1 MASRLTGFVVPLA
14 AVAGWQA
21 LKSMGLLDYE
31 YLPSPREVVAAVL
44 DLARSGELLD
54 DVAHTLG
61 VTVAAATI
69 SMAVGAALGL
79 AIGLIPAVRR
89 YTMASIDFLRT
100 IPAVALVPI
109 AVLTFGPV
117 RTAEVALAT
126 YAALWPIVLHT
137 TGGVAAVHPRQYDV
151 ARMLHLGPVTTVRK
165 IVIPAA
171 VPAWLVGARMAV
183 IIALLVAIVAEMMMS
198 SRGLGGDLTESM
210 HALAPARMWAYAVV
224 CGILGLLL
232 NAGLR
237 RAAHLALPGT
247 PAQSLGDQPTPTPP
261 ITALRGLL
269 PIAALLIV
277 WQLTTSDDS
286 LSFPPP
292 AEWLTAI
299 ARMHDDGVV
308 SPAILHTLGTYALG
322 LVCAVIIGGVVGTSI
337 GSSRVIDR
345 ALTPTIDF
353 MAAVPGAALVPV
365 AVLLLG
371 PGQLGGVVAV
381 ALIASWPILLNTA
394 TAVRSIPAVRLEMSR
409 TIGLSRPQRW
419 GKVIVPSL
427 IPGLMLGV
435 RVAASL
441 AVIIT
446 LLVDIFGA
454 GTGLGRLFVESQQR
468 LDASAAWGLL
478 LIVGGFGYLMSLL
491 LSWLERQIA
500 HGGLRVEVAHQR
512 AASAWRA

>member
-1 MASRLTGFVVPLA
+1 MASRPVGFVVPLA
-14 AVAGWQA
+14 AVVVWQA
-21 LKSMGLLDYE
+21 LKSAGLLDYE
-31 YLPSPREVVAAVL
+31 YLPSPRELVAALV
-44 DLARSGELLD
+44 DLVRGGELVD

-61 VTVAAATI
+61 VAVVAAAI
-69 SMAVGAALGL
+69 SMAVGAVLGL
-79 AIGLIPAVRR
+79 AIGLVAAVRR
-89 YTMASIDFLRT
+89 YSMASVDFLRT
-100 IPAVALVPI
+100 VPAVALVPI
-109 AVLTFGPV
+109 AVLSFGPV
-117 RTAEVALAT
+117 RMAEVALAT

-137 TGGVAAVHPRQYDV
+137 AGGVAAVHLRQYDV
-151 ARMLHLGPVTTVRK
+151 ARMLRLGPLNTVRK
-165 IVIPAA
+165 MVIPAA

-198 SRGLGGDLTESM
+198 SRGLGGGLTESM

-237 RAAHLALPGT
+237 RAVRLALPGA

-269 PIAALLIV
+269 PIAAVLIV
-277 WQLTTSDDS
+277 WQLTTSDAS

-292 AEWLTAI
+292 DEWLKAI
-299 ARMHDDGVV
+299 ARMYDDSVL
-308 SPAILHTLGTYALG
+308 SPAILHTLGTFAFG
-322 LVCAVIIGGVVGTSI
+322 LLCAILIGGAVGTAI

-353 MAAVPGAALVPV
+353 LAAVPGAALVPV
-365 AVLLLG
+365 AVLLFG
-371 PGQLGGVVAV
+371 SGQLSGVVTV
-381 ALIASWPILLNTA
+381 PLIVSWPILLNTA

-409 TIGLSRPQRW
+409 TIGLSRAQRW

-454 GTGLGRLFVESQQR
+454 GTGLGRLLLESQQR
-468 LDASAAWGLL
+468 LDAPAAWGLL
-478 LIVGGFGYLMSLL
+478 LMVGVFGYLMSLL
-491 LSWLERQIA
+491 LSWLERRIA
-500 HGGLRVEVAHQR
+500 VGRLRVEFAGQR
-512 AASAWRA
+512 A

>member
-1 MASRLTGFVVPLA
+1 MASV
-14 AVAGWQA
+14 
-21 LKSMGLLDYE
+21 
-31 YLPSPREVVAAVL
+31 
-44 DLARSGELLD
+44 
-54 DVAHTLG
+54 
-61 VTVAAATI
+61 
-69 SMAVGAALGL
+69 
-79 AIGLIPAVRR
+79 
-89 YTMASIDFLRT
+89 DFLRT
-100 IPAVALVPI
+100 IPAVALVPV
-109 AVLTFGPV
+109 AVLSFGPV

-137 TGGVAAVHPRQYDV
+137 AGGVAAVHPRQYDV

-198 SRGLGGDLTESM
+198 SRGLGGGLTESM

-237 RAAHLALPGT
+237 RAVRLALPGT

-292 AEWLTAI
+292 DEWLKAI
-299 ARMHDDGVV
+299 ARMHDDGVL

-322 LVCAVIIGGVVGTSI
+322 LAVRGHHRGRRRHGDRLVAGDRSRAHSHNRFHGRGARRGAGSRRGVAARSGSARRRGGRCVD
-337 GSSRVIDR
+337 RVMADPAEYRDGR
-345 ALTPTIDF
+345 ALNTC
-353 MAAVPGAALVPV
+353 GAAGDV
-365 AVLLLG
+365 ANDRT
-371 PGQLGGVVAV
+371 VA
-381 ALIASWPILLNTA
+381 A
-394 TAVRSIPAVRLEMSR
+394 
-409 TIGLSRPQRW
+409 QRW

-454 GTGLGRLFVESQQR
+454 GTGLGRLLVESQQR
-468 LDASAAWGLL
+468 FDASAAWGLL
-478 LIVGGFGYLMSLL
+478 LIIGIFGYLMSLFL
-491 LSWLERQIA
+491 AWVERRGGIPAQIA
-500 HGGLRVEVAHQR
+500 
-512 AASAWRA
+512 AAPTTSGSFHPS

>member
-21 LKSMGLLDYE
+21 TKSMGLLDYE
-31 YLPSPREVVAAVL
+31 YLPSPRDVLTAVL
-44 DLARSGELLD
+44 DLVRSGELVD

-61 VTVAAATI
+61 VAVVAAAI

-89 YTMASIDFLRT
+89 YSMASVDFLRT

-109 AVLTFGPV
+109 AVLSFGPV
-117 RTAEVALAT
+117 RTAEVALAM
-126 YAALWPIVLHT
+126 YASLWPIVLHT
-137 TGGVAAVHPRQYDV
+137 AGGVAAVHPRQYDV
-151 ARMLHLGPVTTVRK
+151 ARMLRLGPLTTMRK

-183 IIALLVAIVAEMMMS
+183 IIALLVTIVAEMIMS
-198 SRGLGGDLTESM
+198 SRGLGGALTESM
-210 HALAPARMWAYAVV
+210 RALAPARMWAYAVV
-224 CGILGLLL
+224 CGILGLML

-237 RAAHLALPGT
+237 RAVHLALPGT
-247 PAQSLGDQPTPTPP
+247 PAQSLGGQPTPTPP

-277 WQLTTSDDS
+277 WQLTTSADS

-299 ARMHDDGVV
+299 ARMDDDGVL

-381 ALIASWPILLNTA
+381 ALIVSWPILLNTA

-454 GTGLGRLFVESQQR
+454 GTGLGRLLVESQQR
-468 LDASAAWGLL
+468 LDASTAWGLL
-478 LIVGGFGYLMSLL
+478 LIVGVFGYLMSLL

-500 HGGLRVEVAHQR
+500 VGGLRIEVAHQH
-512 AASAWRA
+512 A

>member
-1 MASRLTGFVVPLA
+1 MPSRLVGILVPLA
-14 AVAGWQA
+14 AVAGWQT
-21 LKSMGLLDYE
+21 LKSMGWLDYE
-31 YLPSPREVVAAVL
+31 YLPSPREVVAALL
-44 DLARSGELLD
+44 DLARSGELVD
-54 DVAHTLG
+54 DVAHTLR
-61 VTVAAATI
+61 VTVAAAAI
-69 SMAVGAALGL
+69 AMAFGAALGL

-89 YTMASIDFLRT
+89 YSMASVDFLRT

-137 TGGVAAVHPRQYDV
+137 AGGVAAVHPRQYDV
-151 ARMLHLGPVTTVRK
+151 ARMLRLGPVDTVRK
-165 IVIPAA
+165 IVVPAA

-183 IIALLVAIVAEMMMS
+183 IIALLVSIVAEMMMS
-198 SRGLGGDLTESM
+198 SQGLGGGLTESM

-224 CGILGLLL
+224 CGILGALL

-237 RAAHLALPGT
+237 RAVRLALPGA

-277 WQLTTSDDS
+277 WQFTTSDAS

-292 AEWLTAI
+292 DEWLKAI
-299 ARMHDDGVV
+299 ARMHGDGVL
-308 SPAILHTLGTYALG
+308 SPAVLHTLGTYAFG
-322 LVCAVIIGGVVGTSI
+322 LVCAVVIGGAVGTAI
-337 GSSRVIDR
+337 GWSRLIDR
-345 ALTPTIDF
+345 ALTSTIDF

-381 ALIASWPILLNTA
+381 ALIVSWPILLNTA
-394 TAVRSIPAVRLEMSR
+394 AAVRSIPAVRLEMSR
-409 TIGLSRPQRW
+409 TMGLSRPQRW
-419 GKVIVPSL
+419 AKVIVPSL
-427 IPGLMLGV
+427 IPGSMLGV

-454 GTGLGRLFVESQQR
+454 GAGLGRLLVESQQR
-468 LDASAAWGLL
+468 FDASAAWGVL
-478 LIVGGFGYLMSLL
+478 LIVGLFGYLMSVV
-491 LSWLERQIA
+491 LSRLEGSI
-500 HGGLRVEVAHQR
+500 
-512 AASAWRA
+512 AASSSRSAAPVLPIAR

>member
-1 MASRLTGFVVPLA
+1 MPSRLVGILVPLA
-14 AVAGWQA
+14 AVAGWQT
-21 LKSMGLLDYE
+21 LESMGWLDYE
-31 YLPSPREVVAAVL
+31 YLPSPREVVAALL
-44 DLARSGELLD
+44 DLARSGELVD

-61 VTVAAATI
+61 VTVAAAAI
-69 SMAVGAALGL
+69 AMAFGAALGL

-89 YTMASIDFLRT
+89 YSMASVDFLRT

-137 TGGVAAVHPRQYDV
+137 AGGVAAVHPRQYDV
-151 ARMLHLGPVTTVRK
+151 ARMLRLGPVATVRK
-165 IVIPAA
+165 IVVPAA

-183 IIALLVAIVAEMMMS
+183 IIALLVSIVAEMMLS
-198 SRGLGGDLTESM
+198 SHGLGGGLTESI

-224 CGILGLLL
+224 CGILGALL

-237 RAAHLALPGT
+237 RAVRLALPGA

-277 WQLTTSDDS
+277 WQFTTSDAS

-292 AEWLTAI
+292 DEWLKAI
-299 ARMHDDGVV
+299 ARMHGDGVLSRAV
-308 SPAILHTLGTYALG
+308 LHTLGTYVFG
-322 LVCAVIIGGVVGTSI
+322 LVCAVVTGGAVGTAI
-337 GSSRVIDR
+337 GWSRLIDR

-381 ALIASWPILLNTA
+381 ALIVSWPILLNTA
-394 TAVRSIPAVRLEMSR
+394 AAVRSIPAVRLEMSR
-409 TIGLSRPQRW
+409 TMGLSRPQRW
-419 GKVIVPSL
+419 AKVIVPSL
-427 IPGLMLGV
+427 IPGSMLGV

-454 GTGLGRLFVESQQR
+454 GAGLGRLLVESQQR
-468 LDASAAWGLL
+468 FDASAAWGVL
-478 LIVGGFGYLMSLL
+478 LIVGLFGYLMSLL
-491 LSWLERQIA
+491 LSRLEGSI
-500 HGGLRVEVAHQR
+500 
-512 AASAWRA
+512 AASSSRSAAPVLPIAR

>member
-1 MASRLTGFVVPLA
+1 MASRPVGFVVPLA
-14 AVAGWQA
+14 AVVVWQA
-21 LKSMGLLDYE
+21 LKSAGLLDYE
-31 YLPSPREVVAAVL
+31 YLPSPRELVAALV
-44 DLARSGELLD
+44 DLVRGGELVD

-61 VTVAAATI
+61 VAVVAAAI
-69 SMAVGAALGL
+69 SMAVGAVLGL
-79 AIGLIPAVRR
+79 AIGLVAAVRR
-89 YTMASIDFLRT
+89 YSMASVDFLRT
-100 IPAVALVPI
+100 VPAVALVPI
-109 AVLTFGPV
+109 AVLSFGPV
-117 RTAEVALAT
+117 RMAEVALAT

-137 TGGVAAVHPRQYDV
+137 AGGVAAVHLRQYDV
-151 ARMLHLGPVTTVRK
+151 ARMLRLGPLNTVRK
-165 IVIPAA
+165 MVIPAA

-198 SRGLGGDLTESM
+198 SRGLGGGLTESM
-210 HALAPARMWAYAVV
+210 HALAPPRMWAYAVV

-237 RAAHLALPGT
+237 RAVRLALPGA

-269 PIAALLIV
+269 PIAAVLIV
-277 WQLTTSDDS
+277 WQLTTSDAS

-292 AEWLTAI
+292 DEWLKAI
-299 ARMHDDGVV
+299 ARMYDDSVL
-308 SPAILHTLGTYALG
+308 SPAILHTLGTFAFG
-322 LVCAVIIGGVVGTSI
+322 LLCAILIGGAVGTAI

-353 MAAVPGAALVPV
+353 LAAVPGAALVPV
-365 AVLLLG
+365 AVLLFG
-371 PGQLGGVVAV
+371 SGQLSGVVTV
-381 ALIASWPILLNTA
+381 PLIVSWPILLNTA

-409 TIGLSRPQRW
+409 TIGLSRAQRW

-454 GTGLGRLFVESQQR
+454 GTGLGRLLLESQQR
-468 LDASAAWGLL
+468 LDAPAAWGLL
-478 LIVGGFGYLMSLL
+478 LMVGVFGYLMSLL
-491 LSWLERQIA
+491 LSWLERRIA
-500 HGGLRVEVAHQR
+500 VGRLRVEFAGQR
-512 AASAWRA
+512 A

>member
-1 MASRLTGFVVPLA
+1 MASRLTGLVVPLA

-21 LKSMGLLDYE
+21 LTSLGLLDYE
-31 YLPSPREVVAAVL
+31 YLPSPRELLTAVV
-44 DLARSGELLD
+44 DLARSGELVD

-61 VTVAAATI
+61 VAIVASAV

-79 AIGLIPAVRR
+79 AIGLRPPVRR
-89 YTMASIDFLRT
+89 YSMASVDFLRT

-109 AVLTFGPV
+109 AVLSFGPV
-117 RTAEVALAT
+117 WTAEFALAT

-137 TGGVAAVHPRQYDV
+137 SGGVAAVHPRQYDV
-151 ARMLHLGPVTTVRK
+151 ARMLHLGPVATVRK
-165 IVIPAA
+165 IVLPAA

-198 SRGLGGDLTESM
+198 SRGLGGGLSESM
-210 HALAPARMWAYAVV
+210 HALAPARMWAYALV
-224 CGILGLLL
+224 CGVLGLLL

-237 RAAHLALPGT
+237 RTVRLALPGA
-247 PAQSLGDQPTPTPP
+247 PEQSLGDRPTPTPP

-277 WQLTTSDDS
+277 WQFTTSDAS

-292 AEWLTAI
+292 DEWFKAI
-299 ARMHDDGVV
+299 ARMIDDGALV
-308 SPAILHTLGTYALG
+308 PAVLHTLGTYALG
-322 LVCAVIIGGVVGTSI
+322 LLCAVVVGGAVGAAI
-337 GSSRVIDR
+337 GSSRLVDR

-353 MAAVPGAALVPV
+353 IAAVPGAALVPV

-371 PGQLGGVVAV
+371 TGQLSGVVTV
-381 ALIASWPILLNTA
+381 ALIVSWPILLNTA
-394 TAVRSIPAVRLEMSR
+394 TAARAIPAVRLEMSR

-419 GKVIVPSL
+419 GKVILPSL
-427 IPGLMLGV
+427 IPGGLLGL

-454 GTGLGRLFVESQQR
+454 GTGLGRLLVESQQR
-468 LDASAAWGLL
+468 FDASAAWGLL
-478 LIVGGFGYLMSLL
+478 LIVGLFGYLMSFL
-491 LSWLERQIA
+491 LSWLEGQIA
-500 HGGLRVEVAHQR
+500 VGGFRVDVAVS
-512 AASAWRA
+512 AAGA

>member
-1 MASRLTGFVVPLA
+1 MASRLVGIAVPLA
-14 AVAGWQA
+14 AVAGWQMLESA
-21 LKSMGLLDYE
+21 GWLDYD
-31 YLPSPREVVAAVL
+31 YLPSPREVLAALL
-44 DLARSGELLD
+44 DLARTGELVD

-61 VTVAAATI
+61 VTLVAAAI
-69 SMAVGAALGL
+69 SMTLGASLGL
-79 AIGLIPAVRR
+79 AIGLVPAVRR
-89 YTMASIDFLRT
+89 YSMASVDFLRT

-137 TGGVAAVHPRQYDV
+137 AGGVAAVHPRQYDV
-151 ARMLHLGPVTTVRK
+151 AGMLRLGQAATVRK
-165 IVIPAA
+165 IVVPAA

-183 IIALLVAIVAEMMMS
+183 IIALLVSIVAEMMMS
-198 SRGLGGDLTESM
+198 SRGLGGGLTESM

-224 CGILGLLL
+224 CGVLGVLL

-237 RAAHLALPGT
+237 RAVRLALPGP

-277 WQLTTSDDS
+277 WQSTTSDAS

-292 AEWLTAI
+292 DEWVRAVG
-299 ARMHDDGVV
+299 RMYTDGVLT
-308 SPAILHTLGTYALG
+308 PAVLQTVTTYAFG
-322 LVCAVIIGGVVGTSI
+322 LVCAVVIGCAAGTAI
-337 GSSRVIDR
+337 GSSQLIDR

-353 MAAVPGAALVPV
+353 IAAVPGAALVPV

-371 PGQLGGVVAV
+371 PGQLSGVVAV
-381 ALIASWPILLNTA
+381 ALIVSWPILLNTA

-409 TIGLSRPQRW
+409 TIGLSRGQRW
-419 GKVIVPSL
+419 GKVILPSL
-427 IPGLMLGV
+427 IPGSMLGV

-454 GTGLGRLFVESQQR
+454 GAGLGRLLVESQQR
-468 LDASAAWGLL
+468 FDASAAWGLL
-478 LIVGGFGYLMSLL
+478 LIVGLFGYVMSLA
-491 LSWLERQIA
+491 LSWVERRIA
-500 HGGLRVEVAHQR
+500 VGDLQVGVAGQRV
-512 AASAWRA
+512 